1 MTTTALVTGASSGIG
16 LEFARQLAARGHAL
30 VLVAR
35 SVGRMESLAGEL
47 REAYGVRVEVVGQD
61 LAAPDAASRVAG
73 EVAARGMTVDLLV
86 NNAGFGTAGR
96 FEEIPAERE
105 RDELMVNVVS
115 LVGLTHA
122 FVPGMIARGGGAVV
136 NVGSVAGFHISPY
149 FATYAASKTFV
160 LNFSLALWSEFRGR
174 GVKVLA
180 VTPGPVE
187 TAFFD
192 VIGTREAAIGARM
205 NTPERM
211 VRSALRALDRD
222 RGYVVPGAGN
232 FGMAHLMPRRPRKLI
247 ALIGRMVTR
256 RVERTSSGLLGGGAA
271 GAGAEAA

>member
-1 MTTTALVTGASSGIG
+1 MNSTALVTGASSGIG
-16 LEFARQLAARGHAL
+16 AEFARQLAARGHDL

-35 SVGRMESLAGEL
+35 SVEKLESLAGEL
-47 REAYGVRVEVVGQD
+47 RGAHGVRAEVVVQD
-61 LAAPDAASRVAG
+61 LAAPDAASRVAE

-105 RDELMVNVVS
+105 HEELMVNVVS

-122 FVPGMIARGGGAVV
+122 FVPGMVARGGGAVV
-136 NVGSVAGFHISPY
+136 NVGSTAGFHVAPY
-149 FATYAASKTFV
+149 FATYGASKSFV
-160 LNFSLALWSEFRGR
+160 LNFSLALWSEYRGR

-192 VIGTREAAIGARM
+192 VIGTRAAAIGARM
-205 NTPERM
+205 MTPDRV
-211 VRSALRALDRD
+211 VRGALRALDRD
-222 RGYVVPGAGN
+222 RGYVVPGVGN
-232 FGMAHLMPRRPRKLI
+232 LFMAHIVPDRPRRLS
-247 ALIGRMVTR
+247 ALIGRLVTR
-256 RVERTSSGLLGGGAA
+256 KVVETSSPVAA
-271 GAGAEAA
+271 KTA

>member
-1 MTTTALVTGASSGIG
+1 MNSTALVTGASSGIG
-16 LEFARQLAARGHAL
+16 AEFARQLAGRGHDL

-35 SVGRMESLAGEL
+35 SAEKLEGLAEEL
-47 REAYGVRVEVVGQD
+47 RGAHGVRAEVVVQD
-61 LAAPDAASRVAG
+61 LAAPDAASRVAE

-105 RDELMVNVVS
+105 HDELMVNVVS

-122 FVPGMIARGGGAVV
+122 FVPGMVARGGGAVV
-136 NVGSVAGFHISPY
+136 NVGSTAGFHVAPY
-149 FATYAASKTFV
+149 FATYGASKTFV

-192 VIGTREAAIGARM
+192 VIGTRAAAIGARM
-205 NTPERM
+205 TTPDRV

-222 RGYVVPGAGN
+222 RGYVVPGASN
-232 FGMAHLMPRRPRKLI
+232 FVMAHIVPDRPRRFA
-247 ALIGRMVTR
+247 ALIGRLVTR
-256 RVERTSSGLLGGGAA
+256 KVAENSSAA
-271 GAGAEAA
+271 VAKTA

>member
-1 MTTTALVTGASSGIG
+1 MNSTALVTGASSGIG
-16 LEFARQLAARGHAL
+16 VEFARQLAARGHDL

-35 SVGRMESLAGEL
+35 SVDKLESLAEEL
-47 REAYGVRVEVVGQD
+47 RGAYGVRAEVVAQD
-61 LAAPDAASRVAG
+61 LAAPDAASRVAD

-105 RDELMVNVVS
+105 HDELMVNVVS

-122 FVPGMIARGGGAVV
+122 FVPGMVARGGGAVV
-136 NVGSVAGFHISPY
+136 NVGSTAGFHVTPY
-149 FATYAASKTFV
+149 FATYGASKTFV

-174 GVKVLA
+174 GIKVLA

-192 VIGTREAAIGARM
+192 VIGTRAAAIGARM
-205 NTPERM
+205 STPDRV
-211 VRSALRALDRD
+211 VRSALRALDRN
-222 RGYVVPGAGN
+222 RGYVVPGMSN
-232 FGMAHLMPRRPRKLI
+232 FAMAHLVPERPRKLA
-247 ALIGRMVTR
+247 ALIGRLVTR
-256 RVERTSSGLLGGGAA
+256 KV
-271 GAGAEAA
+271 AEASPAVTAKAG

>member
-1 MTTTALVTGASSGIG
+1 MNSTALVTGASSGIG
-16 LEFARQLAARGHAL
+16 AEFARQLAARGHDL

-35 SVGRMESLAGEL
+35 SAEKLESLAGEL
-47 REAYGVRVEVVGQD
+47 RGAHGVRAEVVVQD
-61 LAAPDAASRVAG
+61 LAAPDAASRVAE

-105 RDELMVNVVS
+105 HEELMVNVVS

-122 FVPGMIARGGGAVV
+122 FVPGMVARGGGAVV
-136 NVGSVAGFHISPY
+136 NVGSTAGFHVAPY
-149 FATYAASKTFV
+149 FATYGASKSFV
-160 LNFSLALWSEFRGR
+160 LNFSLALWSEYRGR

-192 VIGTREAAIGARM
+192 VIGTRAAAIGARM
-205 NTPERM
+205 MTPDRV
-211 VRSALRALDRD
+211 VRGALRALDRD
-222 RGYVVPGAGN
+222 RGYVVPGVGN
-232 FGMAHLMPRRPRKLI
+232 LFMAHIVPDRPRRLS
-247 ALIGRMVTR
+247 ALIGRLVTR
-256 RVERTSSGLLGGGAA
+256 KVVEASSPVAA
-271 GAGAEAA
+271 KTA